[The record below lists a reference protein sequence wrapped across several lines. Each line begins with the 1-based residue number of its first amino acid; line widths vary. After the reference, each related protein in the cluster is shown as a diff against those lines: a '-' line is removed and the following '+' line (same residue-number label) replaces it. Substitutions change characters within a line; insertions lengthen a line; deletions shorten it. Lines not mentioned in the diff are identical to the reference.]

1 MTLKRQISLGLA
13 QEWILQAYPLAL
25 PPPRTTY
32 LYEVAAI
39 VVRARADL
47 RTLPL
52 TADKGAM
59 LGEPKYA

>member
-1 MTLKRQISLGLA
+1 M
-13 QEWILQAYPLAL
+13 
-25 PPPRTTY
+25 
-32 LYEVAAI
+32 

-59 LGEPKYA
+59 LGEPVKYVRLLPLNRGVLVAI